1 MQISSRPVS
10 LSLSAR
16 PSDSGGKGMV
26 LSQSERILLKEV
38 KKTKINQ
45 LIQGEEDLE
54 GDAKERERQPL
65 V

>member
-1 MQISSRPVS
+1 
-10 LSLSAR
+10 
-16 PSDSGGKGMV
+16 MV

-54 GDAKERERQPL
+54 GDAKEREATARIISDWP